1 VTTADFQLSKL
12 HFFIIRIKKDA
23 LSDSQGGIFVFKV
36 NDYVMYGS
44 TGVCKIIDISKE
56 KHISIN
62 SEETDYYVLHP
73 VFNDNIVIKIA
84 VNNPNAPIRAI
95 LTKDEVLSLIKTM
108 PEQETIWIDD
118 NRERSEYFKAI
129 LKSKESEDW
138 VKLIKTLFLE
148 KEARS
153 LVGKTLTK
161 TDEGIMNT
169 VEKLLYEEF
178 AIALGISPDEVL
190 AFIEEYIPK

>member
-1 VTTADFQLSKL
+1 M
-12 HFFIIRIKKDA
+12 
-23 LSDSQGGIFVFKV
+23 FKV

-178 AIALGISPDEVL
+178 AVALGISPDEVL

>member
-1 VTTADFQLSKL
+1 MK
-12 HFFIIRIKKDA
+12 
-23 LSDSQGGIFVFKV
+23 
-36 NDYVMYGS
+36 
-44 TGVCKIIDISKE
+44 
-56 KHISIN
+56 
-62 SEETDYYVLHP
+62 
-73 VFNDNIVIKIA
+73 
-84 VNNPNAPIRAI
+84 
-95 LTKDEVLSLIKTM
+95 
-108 PEQETIWIDD
+108 
-118 NRERSEYFKAI
+118 RSEYFKAI

>member
-1 VTTADFQLSKL
+1 M
-12 HFFIIRIKKDA
+12 
-23 LSDSQGGIFVFKV
+23 FKV

-148 KEARS
+148 KEAR
-153 LVGKTLTK
+153 
-161 TDEGIMNT
+161 
-169 VEKLLYEEF
+169 
-178 AIALGISPDEVL
+178 ALSRS
-190 AFIEEYIPK
+190 K

>member
-1 VTTADFQLSKL
+1 M
-12 HFFIIRIKKDA
+12 
-23 LSDSQGGIFVFKV
+23 FKV

>member
-1 VTTADFQLSKL
+1 M
-12 HFFIIRIKKDA
+12 
-23 LSDSQGGIFVFKV
+23 FKV

-73 VFNDNIVIKIA
+73 VFNYNIVIKIA

-108 PEQETIWIDD
+108 PEQGLNQLNPI
-118 NRERSEYFKAI
+118 
-129 LKSKESEDW
+129 
-138 VKLIKTLFLE
+138 
-148 KEARS
+148 
-153 LVGKTLTK
+153 
-161 TDEGIMNT
+161 
-169 VEKLLYEEF
+169 F
-178 AIALGISPDEVL
+178 A
-190 AFIEEYIPK
+190 FF

>member
-1 VTTADFQLSKL
+1 
-12 HFFIIRIKKDA
+12 
-23 LSDSQGGIFVFKV
+23 VFKV

-169 VEKLLYEEF
+169 VEKLSMRLVKLSR
-178 AIALGISPDEVL
+178 IGWPLNCS
-190 AFIEEYIPK
+190 

>member
-1 VTTADFQLSKL
+1 
-12 HFFIIRIKKDA
+12 
-23 LSDSQGGIFVFKV
+23 VFKV

-138 VKLIKTLFLE
+138 VKL
-148 KEARS
+148 
-153 LVGKTLTK
+153 
-161 TDEGIMNT
+161 
-169 VEKLLYEEF
+169 LLYSLIRHT
-178 AIALGISPDEVL
+178 ADYRNIKID
-190 AFIEEYIPK
+190 IY

>member
-1 VTTADFQLSKL
+1 M
-12 HFFIIRIKKDA
+12 
-23 LSDSQGGIFVFKV
+23 FKV

-190 AFIEEYIPK
+190 LFIEEYIPK

>member
-1 VTTADFQLSKL
+1 
-12 HFFIIRIKKDA
+12 
-23 LSDSQGGIFVFKV
+23 VFKV

-108 PEQETIWIDD
+108 PEQETIWK
-118 NRERSEYFKAI
+118 RLAMSSLCPKAI
-129 LKSKESEDW
+129 G
-138 VKLIKTLFLE
+138 F
-148 KEARS
+148 
-153 LVGKTLTK
+153 TK
-161 TDEGIMNT
+161 NM
-169 VEKLLYEEF
+169 V
-178 AIALGISPDEVL
+178 
-190 AFIEEYIPK
+190 

>member
-1 VTTADFQLSKL
+1 M
-12 HFFIIRIKKDA
+12 
-23 LSDSQGGIFVFKV
+23 FKV

-84 VNNPNAPIRAI
+84 VNNPNAQIRAI

>member
-1 VTTADFQLSKL
+1 
-12 HFFIIRIKKDA
+12 
-23 LSDSQGGIFVFKV
+23 
-36 NDYVMYGS
+36 MYGS

>member
-1 VTTADFQLSKL
+1 
-12 HFFIIRIKKDA
+12 
-23 LSDSQGGIFVFKV
+23 VFKV

>member
-1 VTTADFQLSKL
+1 M
-12 HFFIIRIKKDA
+12 
-23 LSDSQGGIFVFKV
+23 FKV

-73 VFNDNIVIKIA
+73 VFNDNIVIKIQ
-84 VNNPNAPIRAI
+84 VNNPNTSMRPI

-108 PEQETIWIDD
+108 PETETVWIDD
-118 NRERSEYFKAI
+118 NRERSEYFKSI
-129 LKSKESEDW
+129 LKSKESEGW
-138 VKLIKTLFLE
+138 AKLIKTLFLE

-153 LVGKTLTK
+153 LVGKSLTK

-169 VEKLLYEEF
+169 AEKLLYEEF
-178 AIALGISPDEVL
+178 AVALDITPDEVL
-190 AFIEEYIPK
+190 PFIQEYITK